1 MSGLAEEGLRSRA
14 AKRAEWASRALRA
27 SRDDLDAAGVGSAAE
42 VLYEEADR
50 LDRLAGEV
58 RELAAVEA

>member
-1 MSGLAEEGLRSRA
+1 MSREEEELRARA

-27 SRDDLDAAGVGSAAE
+27 SGDDLEAAGAGSAAE

-50 LDRLAGEV
+50 LERLAGEV
-58 RELAAVEA
+58 RELGKVA

>member
-1 MSGLAEEGLRSRA
+1 MSELAEEGLRSRA

-27 SRDDLDAAGVGSAAE
+27 SGDDLDAAGAGSAAQ

-58 RELAAVEA
+58 GKLAKATA

>member
-1 MSGLAEEGLRSRA
+1 MSELAEEGLRSRA

-27 SRDDLDAAGVGSAAE
+27 SGDDLDAVGASSAAE
-42 VLYEEADR
+42 VLYEQADR

-58 RELAAVEA
+58 ADLAKAAA